1 MKKVLFSTTA
11 LAAAGALAFGAQD
24 AQAQSKAKKMSI
36 GLGGFMKQF
45 VAFSEQDGSFESTT
59 NSTARVGYDSFNI
72 TSDSEVY
79 FRGTTKMDNG
89 IGVSVVIQ
97 LEGDAHQGTSID
109 ESYVKL
115 TGGFGD
121 IRIGA
126 TKHAAFVL
134 KHRAPVVGAHPLDSP
149 DSNSYIIRPA
159 SQALGAAVATH
170 IGGRDDVK
178 VVYISP
184 KFADAIRVGASYTPS
199 QTAGNNAA
207 AVGGNAGTETQV
219 YDAMVSYES
228 KLGATSVKADVG
240 YHENHGTA
248 NNSLKAWRGG
258 INLGFGGVTVGLG
271 YKDQSD
277 IDTGKGG
284 TNNSDEE
291 TVYDVGVSFKA
302 GGWTLGATYLH
313 GERPLASGTQGDDEV
328 DKFSLGGKYALGPG
342 VTLMSQFMWVDWDNE
357 STADADN
364 NDGWALI
371 AGVGVSF

>member
-89 IGVSVVIQ
+89 VGVSVVIQ
-97 LEGDAHQGTSID
+97 LEADAHNGGASID

-121 IRIGA
+121 IRLGA
-126 TKHAAFVL
+126 TKHASFVL

-149 DSNSYIIRPA
+149 DSNNYIVRPA
-159 SQALGAAVATH
+159 AFGFNPATH
-170 IGGRDDVK
+170 IGGGDAVK

-184 KFADAIRVGASYTPS
+184 KFADAIRVGASYVPS
-199 QTAGNNAA
+199 SAAGNGLA
-207 AVGGNAGTETQV
+207 AVGGNDGTDNQT

-228 KLGATSVKADVG
+228 KLGSTSVKADVG
-240 YHENHGTA
+240 YHEVHGEA
-248 NNSLKAWRGG
+248 NASLKAWRGG
-258 INLGFGGVTVGLG
+258 VNLGFGGVTVGLG

-284 TNNSDEE
+284 TANSDEE

-328 DKFSLGGKYALGPG
+328 DKYSLGGKYALGPG
-342 VTLMSQFMWVDWDNE
+342 INLSSQFMYVEWDNE

-371 AGVGVSF
+371 AGVEVAF